1 MRGLRCYNKNGNS
14 MKLEVNH
21 KGGKTRPWEADSWT
35 LLSVSTASIPSHS
48 RAAPSQTS
56 QRSSHQHHE
65 QPMTHCG
72 DPRRWKPFLF
82 MTNNCAFSIIQQTLI
97 TPRLCARLCS
107 CHCRYS
113 REKTGRALLSC
124 HSQSGQDDFSQRKE
138 ECWDATC
145 TMRGS

>member
-21 KGGKTRPWEADSWT
+21 KGGKTRPREADSWT

-82 MTNNCAFSIIQQTLI
+82 MTNNCAFSPSFSKHLLPPGCVPGSVPATADTAEKRQEGPCFRATHSLDK
-97 TPRLCARLCS
+97 TTS
-107 CHCRYS
+107 V
-113 REKTGRALLSC
+113 REKKSAGTQHVL
-124 HSQSGQDDFSQRKE
+124 
-138 ECWDATC
+138 
-145 TMRGS
+145 